1 MRTLRDFLDAAKEK
15 VRLTQ
20 EPDIDTGD
28 IQAIRDADWERVLE
42 RFTEDMDPW
51 AIDIV
56 KLADRYKSYIERLE
70 RFDLE
75 VPGRII
81 VVGAVLLRMKT
92 QILREA
98 YEDGGEG
105 LQAEESL
112 EDLEHDM
119 EAVLEE
125 EIATGEDLDPVDDG
139 QLRIPEAVP
148 KPPVKKKGKRKVTL
162 DELKDALEKAVE
174 IGNKREERQET
185 RKEAKD
191 YGIEVEEDDITN
203 KLEQLYT
210 SLRDRIGGNKEDAV
224 TFSDLVEQ
232 EEKEEKLNKFVH
244 IMHLETDAKIDCMQ
258 EEWLG
263 DIQIE
268 VLEQENN

>member
-1 MRTLRDFLDAAKEK
+1 MKTLRDFLQTAKEK
-15 VRLTQ
+15 VRLSQ
-20 EPDIDTGD
+20 EPDIDTKD
-28 IQAIRDADWERVLE
+28 IEAIRDADWETVLE

-81 VVGAVLLRMKT
+81 VVGAVLLRMKAE
-92 QILREA
+92 ILRES
-98 YEDGGEG
+98 YEDGDP
-105 LQAEESL
+105 AAVDREESL
-112 EDLEHDM
+112 EELEHEM
-119 EAVLEE
+119 E
-125 EIATGEDLDPVDDG
+125 EIIDEEAEEGLDPVDDD

-174 IGNKREERQET
+174 IDEKREERQEE
-185 RKEAKD
+185 RKEAED

-203 KLEQLYT
+203 RLDQLYT
-210 SLRDRIGGNKEDAV
+210 TLRDRIGGNDDDAV
-224 TFSDLVEQ
+224 TFSELVEEQ
-232 EEKEEKLNKFVH
+232 EKQEKLDKFVH
-244 IMHLETDAKIDCMQ
+244 VMHLETDQKVRCMQ

-263 DIQIE
+263 DLHIE
-268 VLEQENN
+268 VLETENN

>member
-1 MRTLRDFLDAAKEK
+1 MRSLRDFLTEARERITPGTD
-15 VRLTQ
+15 
-20 EPDIDTGD
+20 PDIATED
-28 IQAIRDADWERVLE
+28 IQAIREADWEQVLE

-92 QILREA
+92 EVLRHE
-98 YEDGGEG
+98 YSD
-105 LQAEESL
+105 AEETVS
-112 EDLEHDM
+112 EDELEH
-119 EAVLEE
+119 EVEE
-125 EIATGEDLDPVDDG
+125 ELDDVFDFEEDELDAVEDE

-148 KPPVKKKGKRKVTL
+148 TPPVKKRGKRKVTL
-162 DELKDALEKAVE
+162 DELKNALEKAVE
-174 IGNKREERQET
+174 IGNKREERQTE

-203 KLEQLYT
+203 RLDQLYT
-210 SLRDRIGGNKEDAV
+210 SLRDRIGGNDDEVV

-232 EEKEEKLNKFVH
+232 EEKQERINKFVH
-244 IMHLETDAKIDCMQ
+244 LMHLETDAKVDCMQ

-263 DIQIE
+263 DLHIE
-268 VLEQENN
+268 VLDPDENN

>member
-1 MRTLRDFLDAAKEK
+1 MKSLREFLHAAREK
-15 VRLTQ
+15 VRLTD
-20 EPDIDTGD
+20 EPDIDTDD

-56 KLADRYKSYIERLE
+56 ELADRYKSYIERLE

-81 VVGAVLLRMKT
+81 VVGAVLLRMKAE
-92 QILREA
+92 ILREA
-98 YEDGGEG
+98 YEDGDT
-105 LQAEESL
+105 AEVDREEPL
-112 EDLEHDM
+112 DELEHEM
-119 EAVLEE
+119 E
-125 EIATGEDLDPVDDG
+125 EIIDEEADELEPVEDD

-148 KPPVKKKGKRKVTL
+148 EPPVKKKAQRKVTL

-174 IGNKREERQET
+174 IEEEREERQEE
-185 RKEAKD
+185 RKEADD
-191 YGIEVEEDDITN
+191 YGIEVEEDDISN
-203 KLEQLYT
+203 RLNQLYS
-210 SLRDRIGGNKEDAV
+210 SLRDRISSSDDTAV
-224 TFSDLVEQ
+224 TFSELVEEQRKQ
-232 EEKEEKLNKFVH
+232 EKIDKFVH
-244 IMHLETDAKIDCMQ
+244 IMHLETDQKVQCMQ

-263 DIQIE
+263 DLKIE

>member
-1 MRTLRDFLDAAKEK
+1 MQTLRDFLDKAKE
-15 VRLTQ
+15 RIQIRQ
-20 EPDIDTGD
+20 EPDIDTDD
-28 IQAIRDADWERVLE
+28 IAAIREADWEHVLE

-81 VVGAVLLRMKT
+81 VVGAVLLRMKAEL
-92 QILREA
+92 LRDI
-98 YEDGGEG
+98 YEDGGVD
-105 LQAEESL
+105 QATEEEL
-112 EDLEHDM
+112 ERELDAMFDFDEDDLE
-119 EAVLEE
+119 
-125 EIATGEDLDPVDDG
+125 PVDAD

-174 IGNKREERQET
+174 IGQKREKRQTE

-203 KLEQLYT
+203 RLETLYNN
-210 SLRDRIGGNKEDAV
+210 LRDRIGGREDAV
-224 TFSDLVEQ
+224 TFSDLVKDQ
-232 EEKEEKLNKFVH
+232 EKQEKLDKFVH
-244 IMHLETDAKIDCMQ
+244 IMHLETDRRIDCMQ

-263 DIQIE
+263 DIKIE
-268 VLEQENN
+268 ILDQQENN

>member
-1 MRTLRDFLDAAKEK
+1 MKTLRDFLSAAKEK
-15 VRLTQ
+15 VSLSQ
-20 EPDIDTGD
+20 DPNIDTDD
-28 IQAIRDADWERVLE
+28 IAAIREADWETVLE

-56 KLADRYKSYIERLE
+56 KLADRYKSYINKLE

-92 QILREA
+92 EILRDA
-98 YEDGGEG
+98 YEDGNPEDVER
-105 LQAEESL
+105 EESL
-112 EDLEHDM
+112 EELEHEM
-119 EAVLEE
+119 EEIMEE
-125 EIATGEDLDPVDDG
+125 EQFDAVDDE

-148 KPPVKKKGKRKVTL
+148 KPPVKKKAKRKVTL

-174 IGNKREERQET
+174 IGDKREERQEE
-185 RKEAKD
+185 RKKAED

-203 KLEQLYT
+203 KLNQLY
-210 SLRDRIGGNKEDAV
+210 SGLRDHIGGNDDDAV
-224 TFSDLVEQ
+224 TFSELVEEQ
-232 EEKEEKLNKFVH
+232 KKEEKLNKFVH
-244 IMHLETDAKIDCMQ
+244 IMHLETDQKIQCIQ
-258 EEWLG
+258 NEWLG

-268 VLEQENN
+268 MLEQENN